1 MSNDTSITVRE
12 ATYVDPRSGNDK
24 FYRTFVVAGDGP
36 TGPAVWLSQYGRNG
50 TAGTFTKPEFV
61 KGEETAQAAADKKFD
76 SKVKK
81 GYNPTRQGTIAYAGE
96 LTFEGAGL
104 KDTQGVL
111 DNLATQVGTDTTHAG
126 EPVVAAEVTTTLED
140 VTHDV
145 IHTLVERGFGWRPT
159 TTEDT
164 NPSLPTR
171 PMLAATFTPAEVAT
185 ALTDSDWCAQLKY
198 DGDRVVIEVNDG
210 VVTALNRQGQAKT
223 RNVGVAHTTPF
234 TALGSGR
241 WVFDGEVVGRT
252 LVLFDLVVATDGAQT
267 FCDEDT
273 AFVNRY
279 DVLEVVAELL
289 ELDPEA
295 VVIAPLA
302 DHMGSPDAKADLL
315 AEAVAGKREG
325 IMLRYRKGTYES
337 GRRSTY
343 LVKHKLIK
351 DADVVVTALHGTK
364 ESATLSVHDTDGNL
378 VKVGQAS
385 TIGKGDVQVGDVWVA
400 TFLYVTDPAN
410 PRMFQPR
417 LVARRDDKAASECS
431 IDQFA
436 DAGTDKGLI

>member
-1 MSNDTSITVRE
+1 MSTPTEITVRE
-12 ATYVDPRSGNDK
+12 ATYVDPRSGSDK
-24 FYRTFVVAGDGP
+24 FYRTFVWDTLWV
-36 TGPAVWLSQYGRNG
+36 SQYGRNG
-50 TAGTFTKPEFV
+50 TLGTFTKAVDAGSHEAALV
-61 KGEETAQAAADKKFD
+61 AADKKFD

-81 GYNPTRQGTIAYAGE
+81 GYNPTRQGTVLSADPISADLA
-96 LTFEGAGL
+96 
-104 KDTQGVL
+104 VL
-111 DNLATQVGTDTTHAG
+111 DVLVSQVGADTTHAG
-126 EPVVAAEVTTTLED
+126 EPVVAAEVATTLD
-140 VTHDV
+140 DATPDV
-145 IHTLVERGFGWRPT
+145 IHALIERGYGWRPT
-159 TTEDT
+159 TDEDVA
-164 NPSLPTR
+164 PSLPTR

-210 VVTALNRQGQAKT
+210 VVTALNRQGQTKT

-234 TALGSGR
+234 TALGTGR

-252 LVLFDLVVATDGAQT
+252 LVLFDMVVATDGART

-279 DVLEVVAELL
+279 DVLEVVTELL

-302 DHMGSPDAKADLL
+302 DHVGSPDTKADLL

-343 LVKHKLIK
+343 LVKHKLIR
-351 DADVVVTALHGTK
+351 DADVIVTALHSK
-364 ESATLSVHDTDGNL
+364 KQSATLSVHDTDGNL

-385 TIGKGDVQVGDVWVA
+385 TIGKGDVQVGDVWVV
-400 TFLYVTDPAN
+400 TYLYVTDPAN
-410 PRMFQPR
+410 PRLFQPR
-417 LVARRDDKAASECS
+417 LVARREDKSASEC
-431 IDQFA
+431 DLGQFA
-436 DAGTDKGLI
+436 DAGTEKSI